1 MTLSVGLVG
10 AGRMGRLHLGKIGDL
25 EGVKV
30 VGICDTEESRARALT
45 RLFRG
50 RAYANLTEMLQNE
63 NLDVLYVCNP
73 VQSHGDAARLAASEG
88 IHLFLEKPLTL
99 DLREGRELVEAVEK
113 AGIICA
119 VGYQY
124 RYQGVLEKIHEAI
137 GTDPISLAH
146 GYWYWTV
153 PPVAATRSKEVS
165 GGPIVDQLT
174 HLIDLGRLFAG
185 EVERV
190 SAEYTLN
197 TRWDEDFDNWDGSSV
212 ILRFE
217 SGAIGSFSST
227 LSLYPSLIEKPNMS
241 YMGLELF
248 ARNKMARFRPD
259 NATIFRSDHIT
270 EWSNLGGD
278 IDHEFIRACRLRDPT
293 LVRSPIR
300 EAYKSLAVS
309 LACNEAALRGESV
322 KVREFIREMDGLL

>member
-1 MTLSVGLVG
+1 MTLGIGLVG
-10 AGRMGRLHLGKIGDL
+10 AGRMGSLHLQKVSDMKEVRVAGVCDL
-25 EGVKV
+25 EEQRSVELCQLYGGKAYTDLETML
-30 VGICDTEESRARALT
+30 DT
-45 RLFRG
+45 
-50 RAYANLTEMLQNE
+50 E

-73 VQSHGDAARLAASEG
+73 VQAHAKAARLAADRG
-88 IHLFLEKPLTL
+88 VNLFIEKPLTL
-99 DLREGRELVEAVEK
+99 DLREGREMVEAVEK
-113 AGIICA
+113 AGVLCA

-124 RYQGVLEKIHEAI
+124 RYQQVLDRIHDALHSE
-137 GTDPISLAH
+137 PISLVH

-197 TRWDEDFDNWDGSSV
+197 TRKDEDFDNWDGSSV

-217 SGAIGSFSST
+217 DGAIGSFSST
-227 LSLYPSLIEKPNMS
+227 LSLYPSLIHNPNLS
-241 YMGLELF
+241 YMGLEIF
-248 ARNKMARFRPD
+248 IKDKMVRFQPNK
-259 NATIFRSDHIT
+259 ATIYHSDHVT
-270 EWSNLGGD
+270 QWSNQEGEVDL
-278 IDHEFIRACRLRDPT
+278 EFMRACRDGDPVSIRSTLRD
-293 LVRSPIR
+293 
-300 EAYKSLAVS
+300 AYKSLAVS

-322 KVREFIREMDGLL
+322 AVKEFIAEKDGLI

>member
-1 MTLSVGLVG
+1 
-10 AGRMGRLHLGKIGDL
+10 MGRVHLDKISKL
-25 EGVKV
+25 EHVLV
-30 VGICDTEESRARALT
+30 AGICDTEESRAQAFA
-45 RLFRG
+45 RLFG
-50 RAYANLTEMLQNE
+50 ARAYASLRRMVEAE

-73 VQSHGDAARLAASEG
+73 VRYHGEATKLAARKN
-88 IHLFLEKPLTL
+88 IHLFVEKPLTL
-99 DLREGRELVEAVEK
+99 NLREGREMVEAVEE
-113 AGIICA
+113 AGIVCA

-124 RYQGVLEKIHEAI
+124 RYQRVLEKIHEAVE
-137 GTDPISLAH
+137 TNPISLAH

-197 TRWDEDFDNWDGSSV
+197 TRKDEDFDNWDGSSV
-212 ILRFE
+212 ILRFK

-227 LSLYPSLIEKPNMS
+227 LSLYPSLIDKPNMS

-248 ARNKMARFRPD
+248 VKDKMARFRPD
-259 NATIFRSDHIT
+259 NAKIFCSDHAV

-278 IDHEFIRACRLRDPT
+278 IDHEFIRACLLQDAS

-300 EAYKSLAVS
+300 DAYKTLAVS

-322 KVREFIREMDGLL
+322 AMREFMKERDGLL